1 MHRVGRTA
9 RAGHTGTA
17 YSFFTKKDFMMA
29 PSLIKTL
36 KKQDDKEIEVPQQ
49 LNQYA
54 FLALKTTCH
63 DDRHFKRRWRKIAD
77 TPGDKNSSVSG
88 LPTLTQEE
96 KVEILG
102 AEGAERL
109 SNFGKPNSVK
119 PKQGRKTVNVAEL
132 IKQRQ
137 LLNVIEDKD
146 KPADGASALAKPVD
160 SAPIVQFS
168 ASYMQQS

>member
-1 MHRVGRTA
+1 M
-9 RAGHTGTA
+9 
-17 YSFFTKKDFMMA
+17 
-29 PSLIKTL
+29 
-36 KKQDDKEIEVPQQ
+36 
-49 LNQYA
+49 
-54 FLALKTTCH
+54 
-63 DDRHFKRRWRKIAD
+63 
-77 TPGDKNSSVSG
+77 
-88 LPTLTQEE
+88 
-96 KVEILG
+96 G

-109 SNFGKPNSVK
+109 SNFGKPYSAK

-146 KPADGASALAKPVD
+146 KPADGTSALTKPVD